1 MARGCGAAMQST
13 GLEAWGVDGQ
23 VVSLEQQRM
32 IRRGGEPWHT
42 KRELADHL
50 GFSVRWVEL
59 RVRDGMP
66 ARRMGNRLRFQIS
79 AVEAWLTER
88 QQTGPAA

>member
-1 MARGCGAAMQST
+1 MS
-13 GLEAWGVDGQ
+13 GQ

-32 IRRGGEPWHT
+32 VRRGREPWHT
-42 KRELADHL
+42 KQELADHL

-66 ARRMGNRLRFQIS
+66 ARRMGNRLRFQIG
-79 AVEAWLTER
+79 AVEVWLDKQANGT
-88 QQTGPAA
+88 P